1 MSNDTQH
8 YTNFEIFHSLVPKM
22 KAALPIVR
30 NWDELD
36 KEENYEENYDGYRYV
51 IDAIAT
57 AYRSGY
63 GRGQKGRSFLIGEKK
78 MEVKGK
84 KGDKVCWFGDDR
96 DIYYPDK
103 KGTIGTID
111 SVDSY
116 DSLWVY
122 WPVGS
127 CKVHEQS
134 KQHAESTWCCNKSQ
148 CLLID
153 TNVKGNIKKG
163 DKIVYLGTRGGFPCA
178 DVWPDRVATGVVD
191 IVEKESGCFV
201 YWDNPDVVAG
211 HYHGHTHV
219 WYEDIAKVIPWD

>member
-8 YTNFEIFHSLVPKM
+8 YTNLEILHSLVPKLDAVSPIDFVALEKDY
-22 KAALPIVR
+22 KAYSP
-30 NWDELD
+30 
-36 KEENYEENYDGYRYV
+36 V

-78 MEVKGK
+78 KEIKAEKGA
-84 KGDKVCWFGDDR
+84 KVCWFSNDHDT
-96 DIYYPDK
+96 YYPNTI
-103 KGTIGTID
+103 GTIGTIKR
-111 SVDSY
+111 VDC
-116 DSLWVY
+116 DGDLWVD
-122 WPVGS
+122 WPFGS
-127 CKVHEQS
+127 CEANMNGSRV
-134 KQHAESTWCCNKSQ
+134 WCCAKNQ

-153 TNVKGNIKKG
+153 INVKGNIKKG
-163 DKIVYLGTRGGFPCA
+163 DRIVYLGRKGGFPCN

-191 IVEKESGCFV
+191 IAEKESGCFV
-201 YWDNPDVVAG
+201 YCDNPVVVAD

>member
-22 KAALPIVR
+22 KAAFPNIN

-36 KEENYEENYDGYRYV
+36 KKENYDDYRYI

-78 MEVKGK
+78 KEVKGR
-84 KGDKVCWFGDDR
+84 KGDKVCWFSKDHDT
-96 DIYYPDK
+96 YYPNTI
-103 KGTIGTID
+103 GTIGTIKR
-111 SVDSY
+111 VDC
-116 DSLWVY
+116 DGDLWVD
-122 WPVGS
+122 WPFGS
-127 CKVHEQS
+127 CEANKGTN
-134 KQHAESTWCCNKSQ
+134 KDTCWCCSKNQ

-163 DKIVYLGTRGGFPCA
+163 DKIVYLGRKGGFPCN

-191 IVEKESGCFV
+191 IAKKESGCFV
-201 YWDNPDVVAG
+201 YWDNPVVVADN
-211 HYHGHTHV
+211 YHGHTHV

>member
-8 YTNFEIFHSLVPKM
+8 YTNLEIFCSLLPKL
-22 KAALPIVR
+22 KAAVPDV
-30 NWDELD
+30 NWDVIE
-36 KEENYEENYDGYRYV
+36 KDGYKHFKYF

-78 MEVKGK
+78 TEVKGK
-84 KGDKVCWFGDDR
+84 KGDKVCWFSDDR
-96 DIYYPDK
+96 DIFYPDK

-111 SVDSY
+111 CVSACNA
-116 DSLWVY
+116 LWVY

-127 CKVHEQS
+127 CEVHKQS
-134 KQHAESTWCCNKSQ
+134 KRKAETTWCCTKNQ

-153 TNVKGNIKKG
+153 TNVKGNVKNG
-163 DKIVYLGTRGGFPCA
+163 DKIVYLGTEHGFLT
-178 DVWPDRVATGVVD
+178 DGVWPDRVATGVVD
-191 IVEKESGCFV
+191 YAEDNGCLVF
-201 YWDNPDVVAG
+201 WDNPNVVNDDFNG
-211 HYHGHTHV
+211 RTHV

>member
-1 MSNDTQH
+1 MSNNTQH

-22 KAALPIVR
+22 KAAFPNIN

-36 KEENYEENYDGYRYV
+36 KEENYDDYRYI
-51 IDAIAT
+51 IDAIAI

-78 MEVKGK
+78 AEVKSK
-84 KGDKVCWFGDDR
+84 KGDKVCWFSDDR
-96 DIYYPDK
+96 DIFYPDK

-111 SVDSY
+111 SMGDCNT
-116 DSLWVY
+116 LWVY

-127 CKVHEQS
+127 CEVHEQS
-134 KQHAESTWCCNKSQ
+134 KQSAETTWCCAKNQ

-163 DKIVYLGTRGGFPCA
+163 DKIVYLGTVGGFTDN
-178 DVWPDRVATGVVD
+178 DVWPNKVATGVVSS
-191 IVEKESGCFV
+191 VNEKGVCVDWDDPNVVGGCFNG
-201 YWDNPDVVAG
+201 Y
-211 HYHGHTHV
+211 THV

>member
-8 YTNFEIFHSLVPKM
+8 YSNYEIFHSLTPKL
-22 KAALPIVR
+22 KAAFPHIG
-30 NWDELD
+30 NWVEVG
-36 KEENYEENYDGYRYV
+36 KEENYEEYGYIV
-51 IDAIAT
+51 DIVAT

-78 MEVKGK
+78 VEVKGK
-84 KGDKVCWFGDDR
+84 KGDKVCWFSDDR
-96 DIYYPDK
+96 DIFYPDK
-103 KGTIGTID
+103 KGTIGTINSMGD
-111 SVDSY
+111 CNT
-116 DSLWVY
+116 LWVY

-134 KQHAESTWCCNKSQ
+134 KQHAETTWCCTKGQ

-163 DKIVYLGTRGGFPCA
+163 DKIVYLGTDHGFLY
-178 DVWPDRVATGVVD
+178 DEVWPSRVATGVVD
-191 IVEKESGCFV
+191 DINDCGCMV
-201 YWDNPDVVAG
+201 RWDNPIVVG
-211 HYHGHTHV
+211 KRYKGRTHV